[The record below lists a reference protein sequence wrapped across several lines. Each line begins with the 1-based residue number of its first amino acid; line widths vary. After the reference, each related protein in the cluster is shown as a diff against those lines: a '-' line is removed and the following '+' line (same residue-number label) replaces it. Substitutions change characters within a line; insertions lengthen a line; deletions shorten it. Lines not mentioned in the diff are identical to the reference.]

1 MTVECL
7 WDRQSGDLWRQTLSW
22 SIQKCGLMLSVCRW
36 NEIPSTVDVYKLY
49 VMTDNRQWDLTL
61 RSLNAEVK

>member
-7 WDRQSGDLWRQTLSW
+7 WDRQSGDLWRQTLS
-22 SIQKCGLMLSVCRW
+22 W